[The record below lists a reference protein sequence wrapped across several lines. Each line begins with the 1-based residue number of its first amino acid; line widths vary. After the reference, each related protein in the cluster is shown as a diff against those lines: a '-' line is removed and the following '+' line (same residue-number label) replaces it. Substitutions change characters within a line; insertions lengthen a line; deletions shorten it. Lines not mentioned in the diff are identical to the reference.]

1 MLVLRLECN
10 RLLLVVTTSS
20 SVFREIFQ
28 SAHCIVVHCLINS
41 SVHHGSLS
49 VSLDRNQHPIVT
61 RPYEVHLAQE
71 MHKEAHVVK

>member
-1 MLVLRLECN
+1 M
-10 RLLLVVTTSS
+10 
-20 SVFREIFQ
+20 
-28 SAHCIVVHCLINS
+28 VHCLISS

-49 VSLDRNQHPIVT
+49 ISLDRNQHPIVT